1 MTTIIAI
8 QSCNSCLNQSHKYIA
23 SCVVAMY
30 DYNNIHVVIPV
41 IHLLPSCYSYAR
53 PGSIMLQNLP
63 DMLFA
68 CIFLG
73 MDYADIS
80 YF

>member
-1 MTTIIAI
+1 
-8 QSCNSCLNQSHKYIA
+8 
-23 SCVVAMY
+23 MY

-53 PGSIMLQNLP
+53 PESIMLQNLP
-63 DMLFA
+63 DMFFA
-68 CIFLG
+68 CFYVFYVG